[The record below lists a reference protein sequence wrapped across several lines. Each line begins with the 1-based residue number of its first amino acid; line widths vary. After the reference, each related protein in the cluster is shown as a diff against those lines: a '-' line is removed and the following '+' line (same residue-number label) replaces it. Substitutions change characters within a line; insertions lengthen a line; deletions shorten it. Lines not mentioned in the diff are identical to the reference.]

1 MNELNPGMAVDERSE
16 LLKKIQDKIH
26 GIEMDFQAKKPAVE
40 ELLRE
45 SEGKQEH
52 ILNLLNERM
61 RQLEGEKTDLANE
74 IQGFKESAQAAQ
86 AEKEE
91 AEKAAQAAQ
100 AEKEEA
106 ERAVQAAQAEKE
118 EAERAAQSAQAEK
131 EEAERAA
138 QAADAEKQEAEKAA
152 QAAQAEKE
160 EAERA
165 AQAAQAE
172 KAEMEIKLL
181 ETTGNMEHLDSQIKA
196 LKDDLNKSI
205 TIAETAVREKAQL
218 QGQLNQFQEHWE
230 KHVAGK

>member
-91 AEKAAQAAQ
+91 AERAAQAAQ

-118 EAERAAQSAQAEK
+118 EAEKAAHAALGEKTELENDIQSMK
-131 EEAERAA
+131 EEIETTRT
-138 QAADAEKQEAEKAA
+138 EKQEAERAS
-152 QAAQAEKE
+152 QAAQT
-160 EAERA
+160 
-165 AQAAQAE
+165 E

-230 KHVAGK
+230 KHVVGK